1 MLGEEAA
8 LLLPVLNQHLTLQ
21 DMNYLVSKSENLLG
35 CLAGALFKGHYG
47 DVHAFSLTRQCIRCS

>member
-8 LLLPVLNQHLTLQ
+8 LLLPVLHQHLTLQ

-47 DVHAFSLTRQCIRCS
+47 DVHAFSLT